1 MFKTK
6 CSNKDSDFMHLLNV
20 SNLGIIWS
28 SLKRVFF
35 YYSLWRTLLQNCFG
49 HVYYEVVLVINLYLI
64 FLSRWFIAPWQ
75 KELYTFYR
83 KLTTRSSWPENTQ
96 KIESFTI
103 FFLKLQATS
112 MKMTYTRDFSKMLKR
127 NSHKDIFIV
136 CNLLLMNIYKQLFCK
151 DFACIQ
157 ETLVWWFREL

>member
-1 MFKTK
+1 MTLYICLMLAIGALFGLVSKEFFLLFTLKNFITK
-6 CSNKDSDFMHLLNV
+6 LLWTCLLWSSFSNK
-20 SNLGIIWS
+20 
-28 SLKRVFF
+28 SLS
-35 YYSLWRTLLQNCFG
+35 Y
-49 HVYYEVVLVINLYLI
+49 

-75 KELYTFYR
+75 KELCTFYR

-112 MKMTYTRDFSKMLKR
+112 MKMNYTRDFSKMLKW
-127 NSHKDIFIV
+127 NSHKDIFID
-136 CNLLLMNIYKQLFCK
+136 CNLLLMNIYKQLFFK

-157 ETLVWWFREL
+157 ETLVCWFREL